1 MHKRKN
7 LWFEV
12 CKKLRKN
19 FGGQNPQH
27 DEKKSFLQF
36 YPFFIFFFFHFIHFS
51 FFFFSF
57 FFFTLNFSFFW
68 LFQSIFCEN
77 SNSGFEK
84 FPTKSNFVTKN
95 RQDTVLNVY
104 NVLYI
109 LYFAI

>member
-1 MHKRKN
+1 M
-7 LWFEV
+7 FQE
-12 CKKLRKN
+12 
-19 FGGQNPQH
+19 
-27 DEKKSFLQF
+27 
-36 YPFFIFFFFHFIHFS
+36 FS
-51 FFFFSF
+51 IELPLFSF